1 MASASSEVVAGSR
14 VANAQTK
21 IKLNKQYTSWKAARD
36 DHTKA
41 FISCEGTSVW
51 HRVRLGSLGSCVNSR
66 ADAARTDDF
75 GLLLSVVEGS
85 ADV

>member
-1 MASASSEVVAGSR
+1 MERA
-14 VANAQTK
+14 K
-21 IKLNKQYTSWKAARD
+21 KLIT
-36 DHTKA
+36 
-41 FISCEGTSVW
+41 FCF
-51 HRVRLGSLGSCVNSR
+51 NSR